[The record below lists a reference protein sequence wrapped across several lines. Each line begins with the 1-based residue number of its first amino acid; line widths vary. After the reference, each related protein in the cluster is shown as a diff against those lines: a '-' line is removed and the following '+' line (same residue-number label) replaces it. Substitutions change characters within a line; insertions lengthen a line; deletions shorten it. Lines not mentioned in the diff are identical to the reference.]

1 MRRLL
6 LAVAAAALV
15 LGIAAPAVL
24 AASPGFDRS
33 DRVLMAFNGDITVPA
48 GQTADAVVVTGGTA
62 TIQGDVRTL
71 FVFDGH
77 AVLQGAR
84 VETVVVT
91 GGTLAIDAGTTVTGD
106 IRTLNTTVTQDP
118 AATVGG
124 TVKTLETDIV
134 SAVAILAPVVLLFML
149 GLGLVTLVAALA
161 LAALGAKQVRTA
173 EVLIGK
179 EPVETFLFGLGGLTV
194 SRSPH
199 RRDVQVDRAPLGL
212 TVLFMVWP
220 AAAFIGYLV
229 AAIWIGDL
237 VLNGGVSPGPA
248 ERPYAAAVVGVL
260 VLAMISL
267 VPFVGSD
274 REPVRLRRGP
284 AACLADVPPAV
295 DDPAGR
301 HPAASHSRWAPDH
314 RSLHRDRLGATDRA
328 RRPFCSCSQAMIVDD
343 RRALGLVVELVAQ
356 AREGP
361 PLDAGHVAEDLR
373 GRGGTRRSSR
383 PCRTSVGSRSRRHRR
398 ADALL
403 LAERRGRE
411 PGGARS

>member
-118 AATVGG
+118 AATVGS

-179 EPVETFLFGLGGLTV
+179 EPVETFLFGLGGLIVIPLAAILAMFTV
-194 SRSPH
+194 IG
-199 RRDVQVDRAPLGL
+199 APLGL

-237 VLNGGVSPGPA
+237 VLNRGVSPGPA

-260 VLAMISL
+260 VLAIISL
-267 VPFVGSD
+267 VPFVG
-274 REPVRLRRGP
+274 
-284 AACLADVPPAV
+284 AI
-295 DDPAGR
+295 
-301 HPAASHSRWAPDH
+301 AS
-314 RSLHRDRLGATDRA
+314 LFG
-328 RRPFCSCSQAMIVDD
+328 F
-343 RRALGLVVELVAQ
+343 G
-356 AREGP
+356 
-361 PLDAGHVAEDLR
+361 
-373 GRGGTRRSSR
+373 
-383 PCRTSVGSRSRRHRR
+383 SV
-398 ADALL
+398 LL
-403 LAERRGRE
+403 LAWRTFRQPSTTQPVVTPPVSQPMGV
-411 PGGARS
+411 